1 MSRTSARPARYL
13 LHSPLRTAARAL
25 LSARWEFHITPGGFP
40 ATGPVI
46 VAANH
51 IGVID
56 GPLLAI
62 MSPRPV
68 HALTKAEMFHGA
80 AGVFFRESGQIR
92 LDRFHPDRAAIR
104 SSLAALDAGDAV
116 GIFPEGTRGGGELAS
131 IHAGTAYLGMV
142 SGAPIVPLTFFGTR
156 LPGAGNSSLPP
167 RGSRID
173 LVFGEPLVLDQVKWP
188 RTRDNVQIATQRVHA
203 HLLAHLAATQAA
215 TGLTLPGPLPASEDE
230 R

>member
-1 MSRTSARPARYL
+1 VSRSTGRPARYL

-25 LSARWEFHITPGGFP
+25 LRARWEFSVVPGGFP
-40 ATGPVI
+40 ASGPVI

-68 HALTKAEMFHGA
+68 HALTKAEMFSGA

-92 LDRFHPDRAAIR
+92 LDRFHADRAAIR
-104 SSLAALDAGDAV
+104 SSLAALSAGDAV

-131 IHAGTAYLGMV
+131 IHRGAAYLGMV
-142 SGAPIVPLTFFGTR
+142 SGAPIVPLAFFGTR
-156 LPGAGNSSLPP
+156 EAGRGSSSLPP

-173 LVFGEPLVLDQVKWP
+173 MVFGEPLVLDQVKWP
-188 RTRDNVQIATQRVHA
+188 RTRENVRIATERVHT